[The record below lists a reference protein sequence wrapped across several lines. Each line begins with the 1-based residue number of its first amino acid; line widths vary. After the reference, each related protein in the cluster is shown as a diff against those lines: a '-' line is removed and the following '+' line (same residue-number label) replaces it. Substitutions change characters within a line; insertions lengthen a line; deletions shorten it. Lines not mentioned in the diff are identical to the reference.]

1 MKTVAAVKEMPTLA
15 HLGHGDYDR
24 VYEPSDD
31 TFLLCDA
38 LSADAADLQSR
49 QPALCVEVGSGSG
62 CVTAHLASL
71 LPTSAVLSGDV
82 NRDAVLATRATAA
95 ANGCS
100 CRVDALLMDLLT
112 ALRPASVDV
121 LVFNPP
127 YVPTSEEEL
136 AQAVA
141 SHDISAAWAGGTRG
155 RRILDRMLPALDAA
169 LSPRG
174 VFYLLGVAENDFD
187 EIAQALRQQA
197 GLEVKLIA
205 ERRAQN
211 ERLWV
216 MRASRQYQ

>member
-1 MKTVAAVKEMPTLA
+1 MAFSMTQWACAQGNKHCRCLECVAAN
-15 HLGHGDYDR
+15 R
-24 VYEPSDD
+24 R
-31 TFLLCDA
+31 
-38 LSADAADLQSR
+38 R
-49 QPALCVEVGSGSG
+49 QL
-62 CVTAHLASL
+62 
-71 LPTSAVLSGDV
+71 
-82 NRDAVLATRATAA
+82 
-95 ANGCS
+95 
-100 CRVDALLMDLLT
+100 
-112 ALRPASVDV
+112 
-121 LVFNPP
+121 
-127 YVPTSEEEL
+127 SEEEL

-187 EIAQALRQQA
+187 EIAQALREQA

>member
-1 MKTVAAVKEMPTLA
+1 
-15 HLGHGDYDR
+15 
-24 VYEPSDD
+24 
-31 TFLLCDA
+31 
-38 LSADAADLQSR
+38 
-49 QPALCVEVGSGSG
+49 
-62 CVTAHLASL
+62 
-71 LPTSAVLSGDV
+71 
-82 NRDAVLATRATAA
+82 
-95 ANGCS
+95 
-100 CRVDALLMDLLT
+100 MDLLT

-187 EIAQALRQQA
+187 EIAQALREQA